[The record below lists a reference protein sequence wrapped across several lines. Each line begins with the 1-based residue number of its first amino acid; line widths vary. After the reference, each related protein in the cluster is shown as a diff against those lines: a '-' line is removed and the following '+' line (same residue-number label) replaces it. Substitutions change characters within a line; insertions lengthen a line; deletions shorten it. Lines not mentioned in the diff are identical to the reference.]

1 MDLCKLIEN
10 VDSKREVE
18 KKAKEMT
25 KNADASDKNSES
37 EIGTEKEK
45 NEATGKRKTDNG
57 IIINRIKIFSYACV
71 FIGKKKKRKLVD
83 SSTCNGNDKKS
94 CHSVK
99 KAKMTAHHDAFK
111 EIFQNEEIKRLRE
124 ENERLRRV
132 QESQVH
138 QVNLFSYLFSH
149 C

>member
-18 KKAKEMT
+18 KKAKEIT

-57 IIINRIKIFSYACV
+57 IIIKTSNKSIFICMCIYRKKE
-71 FIGKKKKRKLVD
+71 KKKA
-83 SSTCNGNDKKS
+83 C
-94 CHSVK
+94 
-99 KAKMTAHHDAFK
+99 
-111 EIFQNEEIKRLRE
+111 
-124 ENERLRRV
+124 
-132 QESQVH
+132 
-138 QVNLFSYLFSH
+138 
-149 C
+149 